1 MPNQEY
7 RHEYKFLIN
16 EADAAALR
24 SRLTAFMRRDAFH
37 MESGGR
43 YTVRS
48 LYFDNASDQALREKL
63 DGVDEREK
71 FRIRC
76 YDEDSSFIRLEKK
89 GKKHGLCRKVSAP
102 MTREEVEALI
112 AGDTAFLRA
121 APHPLLNE
129 LAFKMTTLQLR
140 PRALVIYDREAYAY
154 PAGNVR
160 VTFDSF
166 VRSGLNETDLFNY
179 KLPLV
184 RVLPAPYT
192 ILEVKFDEYLP
203 DMVRTLCCLD
213 ARVPCACSKY
223 ALCRI

>member
-1 MPNQEY
+1 MPSQEY

-213 ARVPCACSKY
+213 ARAQCACSKY
-223 ALCRI
+223 ALCRL